1 MGLLLAGAPAFDG
14 VEWGVRLASL
24 DILRL
29 IGQAGWIVK
38 LVLLALSAASVVS
51 WAIIV
56 LKWRELRRA
65 AEDSEAFLEVYHEG
79 SFDAAHEVARDLD
92 ASPIAHV
99 FLEAY
104 GELGRIARYAGRSLS
119 SGLGD
124 LQRRAVERQISWTA
138 ARETHRLERGL
149 EFLATTGSA
158 APFIGLFG
166 TVVGIITAFEE
177 IGQAGSASLAVVAPG
192 IAEALIATA
201 VGLAAAI
208 PATIGYNH
216 FVGELRRQGE
226 GIDLFAEE
234 FLADL
239 RVRGARPAEESR
251 AAGP

>member
-1 MGLLLAGAPAFDG
+1 MGLLLVGAPAFDG
-14 VEWGVRLASL
+14 IEWGVRLASL
-24 DILRL
+24 DIFGL
-29 IGQAGWIVK
+29 IAQAGWIVK
-38 LVLLALSAASVVS
+38 LVLLALTAASVVS

-65 AEDSEAFLEVYHEG
+65 ADDSDAFLEVYHEG

-124 LQRRAVERQISWTA
+124 MQRRAVERQISWTA

-177 IGQAGSASLAVVAPG
+177 IGQAGSATLAVVAPG

-216 FVGELRRQGE
+216 FVGELRRLGE
-226 GIDLFAEE
+226 RIDLFAEE
-234 FLADL
+234 FLSL
-239 RVRGARPAEESR
+239 IHI
-251 AAGP
+251 

>member
-1 MGLLLAGAPAFDG
+1 MGLLLVGAD
-14 VEWGVRLASL
+14 WGVRLASL

-38 LVLLALSAASVVS
+38 LVLLALATASVVS
-51 WAIIV
+51 WAIIAF
-56 LKWRELRRA
+56 KWRELRRA
-65 AEDSEAFLEVYHEG
+65 TQDSEAFLEVYHEG
-79 SFDAAHEVARDLD
+79 SFDAAHEVARDLEH
-92 ASPIAHV
+92 SPIAQV

-138 ARETHRLERGL
+138 SRETHRLERGL

-166 TVVGIITAFEE
+166 TVIGIISAFEE

-201 VGLAAAI
+201 MGLFAAI
-208 PATIGYNH
+208 PAVIAYNRYADQ
-216 FVGELRRQGE
+216 VGWLELRY
-226 GIDLFAEE
+226 DTFMEE
-234 FLADL
+234 LSTIL
-239 RVRGARPAEESR
+239 QRH
-251 AAGP
+251 AGVTPG